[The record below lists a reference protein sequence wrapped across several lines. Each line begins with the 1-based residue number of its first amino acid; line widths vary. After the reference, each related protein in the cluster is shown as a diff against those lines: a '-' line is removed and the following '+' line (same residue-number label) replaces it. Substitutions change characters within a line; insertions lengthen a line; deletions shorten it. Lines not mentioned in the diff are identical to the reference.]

1 MTEVRLPRL
10 LKKELDSDGQLIEAA
25 RFHPYVLSITLNLL
39 PLSTATMTIP
49 EDDPDVKIH
58 DLVEVYNQH
67 GSVGI
72 FRVSAISNNYKKQR
86 VVDMNH
92 ALDVLNDSFYV
103 HSGGSEKF
111 SGTVS
116 AYFTKALGVQSQKIG
131 ADPYWQIGT
140 CEDTS
145 SWTKKLE
152 FNNVLEMVSEVI
164 KKHEDYMMTFDFS
177 TFPWTMNFVQRN
189 GQIMSEFRLNRN
201 IESCNVS
208 LDDSGLCTKLY
219 LSVATTTTVTEN
231 NRTAGDKTT
240 QTYYTLED
248 LNAQAI
254 WGVVCETAGVNAADL
269 PPGQTVQERVDSWAS
284 AYFER
289 HNSPTVQITISGEDL
304 KELTGEAIDEVHLGR
319 ICRVALPEYN
329 TTFLERVA
337 SVTYTDVLRKP
348 TYVTVSLANKRQTA
362 EDSIAAY
369 QKEQTKSGGGG
380 GGGGGS
386 KTQELA
392 ENTATEVE
400 FQKIRYDLQ
409 VEKDDQRFA
418 IIASESWY
426 EEMEEGGE
434 TLVGQYNA
442 NVELTAR
449 QLSSAFAISGVTLDA
464 DGEPVTD
471 NDGNYVFSGGN
482 NSLYSQV
489 TQTAS
494 AITTEVGRA
503 QGAESLIDQKADSI
517 ALRVTTAE
525 GAISGI
531 YISDNTIHIASQSIN
546 LTGVVYASQLDV
558 VSGEINNLKVGT
570 SQFTQLVCTGVVSA
584 GSVSAINGFTTN
596 SGTFTGH
603 TIRITGVSSAT
614 YLGLGDLTLDHYHGI
629 TCSVS
634 GGVVTITQGAAQSS
648 AGSDSFNIAAT
659 QFYLDAV
666 AAAEASGWDA
676 AYAKVVPPSQ
686 GTGTSFDVK
695 VPDATQGNQHTYSF
709 TIQKGSTPASA
720 GYASV
725 ALNGTVVGRISI
737 GDWYDAGVLAGEGEF
752 TLASVTLQGST
763 DSVYVEASSGGAD
776 YYQADSAVTYYEAG
790 TPITYYQGN
799 GSYVYGRGDSEYVTP
814 IGSTSLTITN
824 YGLYTLYY
832 KVSDDEYVS
841 AGYHYWGYSSSAI
854 TNGTYYKAGTGATYY
869 KGNGSSGYLRGN
881 SVTVTPQGASV
892 SVTPIKASTKK
903 HLLSTIRY
911 KAGTP
916 VTDTYYTKA
925 SS

>member
-400 FQKIRYDLQ
+400 RQKIIYNVD
-409 VEKDDQRFA
+409 VEKTDQKFSVLA
-418 IIASESWY
+418 NEQQWNDLI
-426 EEMEEGGE
+426 
-434 TLVGQYNA
+434 GQY
-442 NVELTAR
+442 ETTQKTQFTITAE
-449 QLSSAFAISGVTLDA
+449 SIAA
-464 DGEPVTD
+464 
-471 NDGNYVFSGGN
+471 
-482 NSLYSQV
+482 
-489 TQTAS
+489 
-494 AITTEVGRA
+494 EVSRA
-503 QGAESLIDQKADSI
+503 QVAESAIDQKADSI
-517 ALRVTTAE
+517 ALRVTSAE
-525 GAISGI
+525 GAISEI
-531 YISDNTIHIASQSIN
+531 YIDDKTIHIASQSIN
-546 LTGVVYASQLDV
+546 LTGVVYASQLDA

-603 TIRITGVSSAT
+603 TIRITGVNSAT
-614 YLGLGDLTLDHYHGI
+614 YLGLGDLSLDHSHGI
-629 TCSVS
+629 SCSES
-634 GGVVTITQGAAQSS
+634 GGIVTITLGAAQSS
-648 AGSDSFNIAAT
+648 NGSDSFNMAAT

-676 AYAKVVPPSQ
+676 AYAKVIPPSQ

-695 VPDATQGNQHTYSF
+695 VPDETQGNQHKYSF
-709 TIQKGSTPASA
+709 TIQKGATPAST